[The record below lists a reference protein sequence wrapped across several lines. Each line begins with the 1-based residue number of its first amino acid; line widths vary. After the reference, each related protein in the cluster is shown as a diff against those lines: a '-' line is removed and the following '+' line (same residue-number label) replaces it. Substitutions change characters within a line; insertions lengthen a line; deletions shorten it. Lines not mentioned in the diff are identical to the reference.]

1 MPLQFVTDQLKD
13 QAVTA
18 AKVAN
23 GTITQTQM
31 AMDGTFAFSGTVSS
45 SQAPTSDS
53 HVANKAYVDNIAA
66 GLHWKDSVRAATTAN
81 ITLSGTQTIDG
92 IALQAADRVLVK
104 NQSDAE
110 DNGIYVV
117 AAGAWSR
124 SADMNAGDEF
134 PGAAMFVREGTVYG
148 DTGWV
153 CTNDAEPTVGT
164 TAIAF
169 AQFSGSGTFVG
180 GDGVSISGNTIAVD
194 LVDSGSGLDFASGEL
209 QIAAGGVTNAM
220 LAGSIADSK
229 LSTIATAN
237 KVSGTAVQLAAAN
250 ATIENQSGLQVKIA
264 SNSGL
269 EAANAGLA
277 LDLDGSTLSMG
288 ASGVKVADGGIAN
301 AQIAGNAA
309 IADSKLATIS
319 TANKVSGSAVQLQS
333 NKGLADDS
341 GLGLVLDGATLSVGA
356 SGLKVG
362 DGALANAQ
370 IAGNAA
376 IAYSK
381 LALTGAI
388 LNADLAGSIADS
400 KLSTIS
406 TADKVSGSA
415 VQLATDPGIENSTG
429 LRVKIAAN
437 GGLERI
443 GDGVGI
449 KPAGVDYGMLGFSPR
464 KDAFTGNGNATAFQ
478 LGNRISSPDW
488 RDGVVVSRNG
498 QVLTQLSSG
507 ADSVDEYTVTDNGSA
522 TTVTFGAAPLS
533 GDVINVQYFG

>member
-309 IADSKLATIS
+309 IA
-319 TANKVSGSAVQLQS
+319 
-333 NKGLADDS
+333 
-341 GLGLVLDGATLSVGA
+341 
-356 SGLKVG
+356 
-362 DGALANAQ
+362 
-370 IAGNAA
+370 
-376 IAYSK
+376 YSK